1 MEGQHIG
8 DEMRANSSRY
18 AGEAQSP
25 LTDDWRDQ
33 LSVYLNRSAR
43 SGKSTWSKLHRR
55 RFNLLGVVTPSKIG
69 GLDRLAVI
77 KDISYSVSDRSLAL
91 FDAEM
96 AELIDQLQPRSGA
109 LILHTNHQVVGVDEV
124 FSGTEYSEVDK
135 RGGGGTRM
143 SAGTEWLEEF
153 GESPDVTLVFTD
165 GEMYAEDYQKV
176 AEAGAVMVIDSPA
189 SYVYAK
195 QYLNE
200 YGIEHIVINDSAAN
214 AA

>member
-1 MEGQHIG
+1 M
-8 DEMRANSSRY
+8 
-18 AGEAQSP
+18 
-25 LTDDWRDQ
+25 
-33 LSVYLNRSAR
+33 
-43 SGKSTWSKLHRR
+43 
-55 RFNLLGVVTPSKIG
+55 
-69 GLDRLAVI
+69 
-77 KDISYSVSDRSLAL
+77 
-91 FDAEM
+91 
-96 AELIDQLQPRSGA
+96 
-109 LILHTNHQVVGVDEV
+109 VGVDEV

-143 SAGTEWLEEF
+143 PAGTEWLEEF